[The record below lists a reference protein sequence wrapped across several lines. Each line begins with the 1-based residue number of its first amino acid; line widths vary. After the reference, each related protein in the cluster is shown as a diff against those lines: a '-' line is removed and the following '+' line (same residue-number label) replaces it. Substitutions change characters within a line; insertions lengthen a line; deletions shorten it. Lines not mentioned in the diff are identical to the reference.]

1 MKRCPYC
8 GKEFPPKGKRRY
20 CSPLCQHRYNSL
32 KTWRKYHGGPEEEHC
47 LRCHTILKYSERG
60 YCHKCRRNRPELI
73 GDIDGLRKAM
83 LKQAIDDGVMEW
95 WPRTEAFGKL
105 FPEIDAD
112 ILMERM
118 KGEEQ

>member
-1 MKRCPYC
+1 M
-8 GKEFPPKGKRRY
+8 
-20 CSPLCQHRYNSL
+20 
-32 KTWRKYHGGPEEEHC
+32 
-47 LRCHTILKYSERG
+47 RCHKLLKYGQTG
-60 YCHKCRRNRPELI
+60 YCTKCRRNRPELI
-73 GDIDGLRKAM
+73 GDIEGLRKAV

>member
-1 MKRCPYC
+1 MKQCKHC
-8 GKEFPPKGKRRY
+8 GKVLKYLNAGGIY
-20 CSPLCQHRYNSL
+20 CS
-32 KTWRKYHGGPEEEHC
+32 E
-47 LRCHTILKYSERG
+47 RC
-60 YCHKCRRNRPELI
+60 
-73 GDIDGLRKAM
+73 RKADRKVNDCCNDLRM
-83 LKQAIDDGVMEW
+83 AVLRQAQRDGVMGW